1 MVAANHEHGTPA
13 MSKIRITTPDIP
25 ALAAQCE
32 LERAAAEALF
42 WRQKAQSL
50 AGEIVRMHDAA
61 LEDGGRIEIGDGTR
75 TAMLYGQG
83 AHDATQRWET
93 GFRNIAS
100 ILGYSRKPFDIP
112 DIVEEVRRMRER
124 EDALRSERDPEP
136 PSE

>member
-50 AGEIVRMHDAA
+50 
-61 LEDGGRIEIGDGTR
+61 
-75 TAMLYGQG
+75 LYGQG